1 MAKATGKPRSR
12 ANPEQPLSEQ
22 VYERMRTDILR
33 CVLPPGEQLTEAELA
48 ERYGLGKAPVRTA
61 LTRLRHDGLVQS
73 TPRRGWAVTPLTLR
87 DARELF
93 QIRLILEPQVARLA
107 AGRIDEE
114 RLRRLDELVQRG
126 YQPGDPESQAAF
138 LEANREFHLA
148 IAEASGNARLIRM
161 VNSCMEEIGRLLHIG
176 LATDDYGD
184 KYQHEHREL
193 IQALIEGDADA
204 AESITYAA
212 IRGGEEMVLQA
223 LLETSTLVD
232 VPAPLAR
239 SPRAASSRP

>member
-1 MAKATGKPRSR
+1 MAKATGRPRPR
-12 ANPEQPLSEQ
+12 ASAAQPLSER
-22 VYERMRTDILR
+22 VYEQMRRDILR
-33 CVLPPGEQLTEAELA
+33 CVLQPGEQLTEAELA

-73 TPRRGWAVTPLTLR
+73 TPRRGWAVTPITLR

-114 RLRRLDELVQRG
+114 RLRRLDDLVQRG
-126 YQPGDPESQAAF
+126 YRPGDPDSQAAF

-161 VNSCMEEIGRLLHIG
+161 VNSCMEEVGRLLHIG

-193 IQALIEGDADA
+193 IQALIAGDEAA
-204 AESITYAA
+204 AESIAYAS
-212 IRGGEEMVLQA
+212 IQGGEQMVLQA

-232 VPAPLAR
+232 VPAPLPSA
-239 SPRAASSRP
+239 

>member
-1 MAKATGKPRSR
+1 MRASCSRSASSSSR
-12 ANPEQPLSEQ
+12 RWRGSRPDGS
-22 VYERMRTDILR
+22 
-33 CVLPPGEQLTEAELA
+33 
-48 ERYGLGKAPVRTA
+48 
-61 LTRLRHDGLVQS
+61 TRSACAGS
-73 TPRRGWAVTPLTLR
+73 TSWSSA
-87 DARELF
+87 
-93 QIRLILEPQVARLA
+93 
-107 AGRIDEE
+107 
-114 RLRRLDELVQRG
+114 G

-176 LATDDYGD
+176 LAADDYGD
-184 KYQHEHREL
+184 RYQHEHREL

-223 LLETSTLVD
+223 LLQTSTLVD

>member
-1 MAKATGKPRSR
+1 MAQATGKTR
-12 ANPEQPLSEQ
+12 ARTRPAQPLSER
-22 VYERMRTDILR
+22 VYEQMRTDILR
-33 CVLPPGEQLTEAELA
+33 CILPPGEQLTEAELA
-48 ERYGLGKAPVRTA
+48 ERYELGKAPVRTA

-73 TPRRGWAVTPLTLR
+73 TPRRGWVVTPITLR

-126 YQPGDPESQAAF
+126 YRPGDPESQAAF

-148 IAEASGNARLIRM
+148 IAEASGNARLTRM

-193 IQALIEGDADA
+193 IQALVDGDEAA

-223 LLETSTLVD
+223 LLQTSTLVD
-232 VPAPLAR
+232 LPAPRTPA
-239 SPRAASSRP
+239 PRAARGRP